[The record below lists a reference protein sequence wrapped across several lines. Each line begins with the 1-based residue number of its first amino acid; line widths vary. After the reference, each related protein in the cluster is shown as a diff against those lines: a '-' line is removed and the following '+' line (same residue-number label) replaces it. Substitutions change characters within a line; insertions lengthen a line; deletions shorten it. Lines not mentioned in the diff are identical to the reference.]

1 MKTYLQLNTSLHG
14 TESQSSRLARQFIE
28 TLVRTDR
35 SADMSA
41 ASARVVVRDLAGQP
55 LPHLTAERF
64 TAFVTAPE
72 QRTADQARIAAESD
86 ALVAELAAA
95 DVVVIGLPMYNF
107 GVPSTLK
114 AYFDHVARAGV
125 TFRYTA
131 KRSRRT
137 AARQACLRHRD
148 ARRQARGHPQRP
160 AERLR
165 PAVPRLHRHHR
176 RRVHLRR
183 GPGDGRGK
191 PYCGDRRS
199 RQAHRTAG
207 RLTHRTIRRC
217 CSAVSSKHFQFHK
230 RGWNDEDLGKYDGPR
245 GPCR

>member
-1 MKTYLQLNTSLHG
+1 MKTYLQLNSSLHG

-41 ASARVVVRDLAGQP
+41 VSARVVVRDLANQP

-72 QRTADQARIAAESD
+72 QRTADQAHIVAESD

-95 DVVVIGLPMYNF
+95 DVIVIGLPMYNF

-114 AYFDHVARAGV
+114 AYFDHIARAGV

-131 KRSRRT
+131 NGPEGLLRGKRALVIATRGGRHAGTPSDLQSAYVRQFLGFIGITDVEFIYAEGLAMGEDSRT
-137 AARQACLRHRD
+137 AAIVEA
-148 ARRQARGHPQRP
+148 
-160 AERLR
+160 
-165 PAVPRLHRHHR
+165 
-176 RRVHLRR
+176 
-183 GPGDGRGK
+183 GK
-191 PYCGDRRS
+191 RIE
-199 RQAHRTAG
+199 QLAA
-207 RLTHRTIRRC
+207 
-217 CSAVSSKHFQFHK
+217 
-230 RGWNDEDLGKYDGPR
+230 
-245 GPCR
+245 